1 MSEQTRI
8 AGDDEVRADELH
20 EQLARF
26 PAELF
31 QFDPRIRT
39 GWLSDRYFVRTAATL
54 RHAGRDPQVTMQVF
68 AKQGG
73 VLAGVFEA
81 VRLLQTQSAEG
92 YDHRAVGV
100 RTLLDGDAINGDGLE
115 EWETVML
122 IEGPYRAFAH
132 LETPLLG
139 ILADRTLVASNTN
152 RAISA
157 AAGRDLIFMAA
168 RHGDWRRQ
176 VADGY
181 AALVGGASSVSSDAN
196 GAWWGAR
203 GVGTMPHAMIAA
215 FDGDTVAATLAFARY
230 VRDEEPG
237 VAVVALVDYE
247 NDAVGT
253 SLAVAR
259 AMEAEFGAGSLAAV
273 RVDTSERI
281 IDRSLVT
288 DPELF
293 GRAKLT
299 GVNQHLVRKLRDALD
314 AEGFGSV
321 GIIVSGGFTPDKIR
335 QFEARKVPVAG
346 YGVGSSLLGHSDGNG
361 GLLNNFDFT
370 ADLVRVNGRP
380 ESKVGRG
387 LRPNP
392 RLVPL
397 DWERLERA
405 DAAAGPAGHRANVAG
420 ESR

>member
-1 MSEQTRI
+1 VTQHT
-8 AGDDEVRADELH
+8 RADEDGGRRAGERVAELH

-31 QFDPRIRT
+31 QFDPRIRS

-54 RHAGRDPQVTMQVF
+54 RHAGRDPVVTMQVF
-68 AKQGG
+68 AKQSG
-73 VLAGVFEA
+73 VLAGVYEC
-81 VRLLQTQSAEG
+81 VRLIQAQSADG
-92 YDHRAVGV
+92 YDHRTV
-100 RTLLDGDAINGDGLE
+100 RVETLLDGDAINAQGSDD
-115 EWETVML
+115 WETVML
-122 IEGPYRAFAH
+122 IHGPYRAFAH

-139 ILADRTLVASNTN
+139 ILADRTLVATNTG

-157 AAGRDLIFMAA
+157 AGGKELIFMAA

-237 VAVVALVDYE
+237 VAVVALVDYD
-247 NDAVGT
+247 NDAVST

-259 AMEAEFGAGSLAAV
+259 AMEREFGPGSLAAV

-281 IDRSLVT
+281 IDRSLLG
-288 DPELF
+288 DPQLF

-299 GVNQHLVRKLRDALD
+299 GVNPHLVRKLRGALD
-314 AEGFGSV
+314 EAGFGGV
-321 GIIVSGGFTPDKIR
+321 GIVVSGGFTPDKIR
-335 QFEARKVPVAG
+335 SFEAQQVPVMS
-346 YGVGSSLLGHSDGNG
+346 YGVGSSLLGHSDGGG

-370 ADLVRVNGRP
+370 ADLVTVDGRA

-397 DWERLERA
+397 DWDQLAEM
-405 DAAAGPAGHRANVAG
+405 DAAARAAGLPPAV
-420 ESR
+420 

>member
-1 MSEQTRI
+1 MSEQG
-8 AGDDEVRADELH
+8 AGQGGAGNDRMLALH
-20 EQLARF
+20 ENLARF

-39 GWLSDRYFVRTAATL
+39 GWLSDRYFVRTANTL
-54 RHAGRDPQVTMQVF
+54 RHAGRDPQATMQVF

-73 VLAGVFEA
+73 IVAGIYECA
-81 VRLLQTQSAEG
+81 RLLQTQAAEG
-92 YDHRAVGV
+92 YDSRSIRVE
-100 RTLLDGDAINGDGLE
+100 TLLDGDRVNDQGAE
-115 EWETVML
+115 QWETVML
-122 IEGPYRAFAH
+122 LHGPYRAFAH

-139 ILADRTLVASNTN
+139 ILADRTLVASNTQ

-157 AAGRDLIFMAA
+157 AGGKELIFMAA

-215 FDGDTVAATLAFARY
+215 FEGDTVAATLAFTRY

-237 VAVVALVDYE
+237 VAVVALVDYD
-247 NDAVGT
+247 NDAVNT

-259 AMEAEFGAGSLAAV
+259 AMEREFGPRALSAV

-281 IDRSLVT
+281 IDRSLIG
-288 DPELF
+288 DPGLF

-299 GVNQHLVRKLRDALD
+299 GVNPHLVRKLRLALD
-314 AEGFGSV
+314 EAGFAYV
-321 GIIVSGGFTPDKIR
+321 GIVVSGGFTPDKIR
-335 QFEARKVPVAG
+335 EFQAQRVPVAG
-346 YGVGSSLLGHSDGNG
+346 YGVGSSLLGHSDGGG

-370 ADLVRVNGRP
+370 ADIVAVDGKP

-387 LRPNP
+387 LRPNA

-397 DWERLERA
+397 DWDRLAAA
-405 DAAAGPAGHRANVAG
+405 DAVTRASGVPRAM
-420 ESR
+420 